1 MMSTNFPFKHL
12 SKEVQ
17 FGYSSEASAH
27 LNVEL
32 FSSADRLKWE
42 HRQTE
47 HRKEEFLISISAL
60 AAALNP
66 LPLSAVYY
74 NGNQPK
80 HEAGHI
86 SISHTKSGAIAAYSA
101 TVEVG
106 IDIEGVRPQI
116 SRIAQKFIR
125 ADEEKYLASLGA
137 IHAQQLLW
145 GIKESL
151 FKLFGSGNVDFKKH
165 LHITSL
171 SNEGSNHH
179 WSGTAW
185 IYATNE
191 LRQQPIQCFVQGH
204 FDGNHYYCLATH
216 RKAMIPFNTQNLQLR
231 QWRPNDAHWLFRL
244 NQDPEVVK
252 YTGDSGFSSEA
263 KALELIQ
270 TYPNY
275 QRDGYGRWMV
285 IDLSSNTPL
294 GWCGLK
300 KNSWGIDLG
309 FRFFREHWGKG
320 IATKAARAALALGE
334 IFEVDP
340 IIGRTLSSNTAS
352 SRVLEKVGMV
362 QYDTLPFEDF
372 IGQYSITE
380 PIGVR
385 WSEEKVLLYKLPN

>member
-47 HRKEEFLISISAL
+47 HRKEEFLISRSAL

-171 SNEGSNHH
+171 SNEGSDHH

>member
-12 SKEVQ
+12 SEEVQ

-32 FSSADRLKWE
+32 FSSADLLKWE

-47 HRKEEFLISISAL
+47 HRKEEFLISRSAL

-137 IHAQQLLW
+137 THAQQLLW

-171 SNEGSNHH
+171 SNEGSDHH

-285 IDLSSNTPL
+285 TDLSSNTPL

-334 IFEVDP
+334 IFEIDP

-380 PIGVR
+380 PISVR

>member
-47 HRKEEFLISISAL
+47 HRKEEFLISRSAL

-74 NGNQPK
+74 NGDQPK

-137 IHAQQLLW
+137 THAQQLLW

>member
-1 MMSTNFPFKHL
+1 MSTNFPFKHL

-27 LNVEL
+27 LNAEL

-47 HRKEEFLISISAL
+47 HRKEEFLISRSAL

-74 NGNQPK
+74 NGDQPK

-171 SNEGSNHH
+171 SNEGSDHH

>member
-1 MMSTNFPFKHL
+1 MSTNFPFKHL

-27 LNVEL
+27 LNAEL
-32 FSSADRLKWE
+32 FSSVDLLKWE

-47 HRKEEFLISISAL
+47 HRKEEFLISRSAL

>member
-27 LNVEL
+27 LNAEL

-47 HRKEEFLISISAL
+47 HRKEEFLISRSAL

-171 SNEGSNHH
+171 SNEGSDHH

>member
-12 SKEVQ
+12 AEEVQ

-27 LNVEL
+27 LNAEL

-47 HRKEEFLISISAL
+47 HRKEEFLISRSAL

-74 NGNQPK
+74 NGDQPK

-137 IHAQQLLW
+137 THAQQLLW

-171 SNEGSNHH
+171 SNEGSDHH

>member
-1 MMSTNFPFKHL
+1 MMSTNFPFSHL
-12 SKEVQ
+12 AEEVQ

-47 HRKEEFLISISAL
+47 HRKEEFLISRSAL

-171 SNEGSNHH
+171 SNEGSDHH

>member
-27 LNVEL
+27 LNAEL

-47 HRKEEFLISISAL
+47 HRKEEFLISRSAL

-362 QYDTLPFEDF
+362 QYGTLPFEDF

>member
-1 MMSTNFPFKHL
+1 MSTNFPFKHL

-32 FSSADRLKWE
+32 FSSADSLKWE

-47 HRKEEFLISISAL
+47 HRKEEFLISRSAL

-171 SNEGSNHH
+171 SNEGSDHH

>member
-1 MMSTNFPFKHL
+1 MSTNFPFKHL

-27 LNVEL
+27 LNAEL

-47 HRKEEFLISISAL
+47 HRKEEFLISRSAL

-362 QYDTLPFEDF
+362 QYGTLPFEDF

>member
-1 MMSTNFPFKHL
+1 MSTNFPFKHL

-27 LNVEL
+27 LNAEL
-32 FSSADRLKWE
+32 FSSADLLKWE

-47 HRKEEFLISISAL
+47 HRKEEFLISRSAL

-171 SNEGSNHH
+171 SNEGSDHH

>member
-12 SKEVQ
+12 SEEVQ
-17 FGYSSEASAH
+17 FGYSSKASAH
-27 LNVEL
+27 LNVEM
-32 FSSADRLKWE
+32 FSPADRLKWE
-42 HRQTE
+42 QRQTE
-47 HRKEEFLISISAL
+47 HRREELLLSRSAL
-60 AAALNP
+60 SAALNP

-74 NGNQPK
+74 HGNQPK

-86 SISHTKSGAIAAYSA
+86 SISHTKSAAIAAYSA

-106 IDIEGVRPQI
+106 VDIEGVRPQI

-171 SNEGSNHH
+171 SNEGSDHH

>member
-27 LNVEL
+27 LNAEL

-47 HRKEEFLISISAL
+47 HRKEEFLISRSAL

-74 NGNQPK
+74 NGDQPK

-151 FKLFGSGNVDFKKH
+151 FKLFGSGNIDFKKH

-171 SNEGSNHH
+171 SNEGSDHH

>member
-1 MMSTNFPFKHL
+1 MSTNFPFKHL

-27 LNVEL
+27 LNAEL

-47 HRKEEFLISISAL
+47 HRKEEFLISRSAL

-137 IHAQQLLW
+137 THAQQLLW

-151 FKLFGSGNVDFKKH
+151 FKLSGSGNVDFKKH

>member
-1 MMSTNFPFKHL
+1 MSTNFPFKHL

-47 HRKEEFLISISAL
+47 HRKEEFLTSRSAL

>member
-12 SKEVQ
+12 AEEVQ

-47 HRKEEFLISISAL
+47 HRKEEFLISRSAL

-171 SNEGSNHH
+171 SNEGSDHH